1 MIGRL
6 EAPGA
11 KLEPVMPGFENR
23 RSPSV
28 ALPERRISSF
38 GTTVTVAN
46 WSVTTG
52 STPGWGAAATG
63 AACGSAARSRFWP
76 GAARATRAGVR
87 EGTTGLR
94 RTIGLGAVTV
104 ISGSFV
110 EAAGAAAS
118 WAIAPSA
125 IAHSNSPLAPPKWNA
140 RFFLDV
146 IVPILI
152 PSVFDGSIPIFPS
165 GNRTSAAIPRE

>member
-28 ALPERRISSF
+28 APPERRISSF

-46 WSVTTG
+46 WSATTG
-52 STPGWGAAATG
+52 STPCWGGGAT
-63 AACGSAARSRFWP
+63 ACGSAAGCRFWL
-76 GAARATRAGVR
+76 GMARATRAGAR
-87 EGTTGLR
+87 DGTTGLR

-104 ISGSFV
+104 ISGSGV
-110 EAAGAAAS
+110 AAAGA
-118 WAIAPSA
+118 
-125 IAHSNSPLAPPKWNA
+125 PL
-140 RFFLDV
+140 R
-146 IVPILI
+146 
-152 PSVFDGSIPIFPS
+152 
-165 GNRTSAAIPRE
+165 